1 VRCLCRTSPTRSAS
15 PGVRT
20 GTGCPAYRRTSQAG
34 RHQRHL
40 PAFLGTHPTQY
51 RLSEAVSIAFLIH
64 WKKDPINVFPAKL
77 ADRSW
82 EYINRPVSFLEIVI
96 SNFRYSVFEVYN
108 LHMYI
113 KPSFVTDSVCK
124 SHIYR
129 TVEENMFDL
138 FFTEGPFNSLCSKFK
153 KTNFVPSHFV
163 CPVFPFCI
171 GYDDYGTL
179 HLLYKSFPC

>member
-1 VRCLCRTSPTRSAS
+1 VRCLCLTSPTRSAS

-138 FFTEGPFNSLCSKFK
+138 FFSEGPFNSHVLNSRRQNLFSLIFK
-153 KTNFVPSHFV
+153 WLVFVS
-163 CPVFPFCI
+163 CRD
-171 GYDDYGTL
+171 YDNYGTL